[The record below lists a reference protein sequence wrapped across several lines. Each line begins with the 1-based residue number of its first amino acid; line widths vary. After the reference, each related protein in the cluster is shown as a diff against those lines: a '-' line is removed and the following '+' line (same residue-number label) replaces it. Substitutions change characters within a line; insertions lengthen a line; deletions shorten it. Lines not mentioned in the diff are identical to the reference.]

1 LSTIAV
7 LDLFYYGFQSANLWI
22 FKRYIT
28 LVTKRAHDSKG
39 EKNYPPPPFPRTN
52 KQTNKQKRT
61 KEKNLRTFSQFK
73 SQCQRRQ
80 QEENLGN
87 GVEVKNYIV

>member
-1 LSTIAV
+1 MSTIAV
-7 LDLFYYGFQSANLWI
+7 LDLFYYGFQSDNLWI

-39 EKNYPPPPFPRTN
+39 EKNYPPPLKN
-52 KQTNKQKRT
+52 KQTNKNEQK
-61 KEKNLRTFSQFK
+61 KKICEPFSQFENR
-73 SQCQRRQ
+73 CERRQ